1 MMLRWESQLR
11 GGQSKENEIPL
22 AVQNPEEFAK
32 LYSEQHDDDD
42 DDQTRK
48 WQDLLDNT
56 TIFQGKEGADLL
68 KAMELE
74 VDESDGED
82 IIAEEQMELD
92 SETVRIL

>member
-1 MMLRWESQLR
+1 LGG
-11 GGQSKENEIPL
+11 GGQSKEDEIPL

-32 LYSEQHDDDD
+32 LYSEQHDD

>member
-1 MMLRWESQLR
+1 LGG
-11 GGQSKENEIPL
+11 GGQSKEDEIPL

-32 LYSEQHDDDD
+32 LYSEQHDD

-74 VDESDGED
+74 VDEFDGED